1 MPYIDKDQ
9 RCRLDPHIDSLLD
22 RWYHMTKLDVAGE
35 FTYVIYRLLKLFSGR
50 YWMRA
55 LGLGCMLCAM
65 LEMYRRDHAVYE
77 DEKIKENG
85 DVY

>member
-1 MPYIDKDQ
+1 MPYIDQDK
-9 RCRLDPHIDSLLD
+9 RLVLDARIDDLLD
-22 RWYHMTKLDVAGE
+22 RWYFMTKLDVAGE

-77 DEKIKENG
+77 DEKEKING
-85 DVY
+85 SV